1 MATAAIL
8 TISDTRSAGTR
19 TDTTTGLMREILE
32 SLQIEV
38 VRSRLV
44 PDERDEISAAIVEL
58 AAGADLVLTSG
69 GTGLAP
75 RDVTPEATLA
85 VLDREAPGIAEAMRA
100 ETAKLQRLSWLSRGV
115 AGTRGRTLIVNLP
128 GNPKAVRECLDVL
141 APMLPHALKL
151 ATGADGAGGAH
162 A

>member
-19 TDTTTGLMREILE
+19 TDTTTALMREILE
-32 SLQIEV
+32 SLDIEV
-38 VRSRLV
+38 IATQLV
-44 PDERDEISAAIVEL
+44 PDEQDDISEAIVHL
-58 AAGADLVLTSG
+58 AVTADLVLTSG

-75 RDVTPEATLA
+75 RDVTPEATRA
-85 VLDREAPGIAEAMRA
+85 VLDREAPGIAEAMRS
-100 ETAKLQRLSWLSRGV
+100 ETAKLQQLSWLSRGV
-115 AGTRGRTLIVNLP
+115 AGTRGNSLVVNLP

-151 ATGADGAGGAH
+151 ATGADGAAQH
-162 A
+162 

>member
-1 MATAAIL
+1 MPTAAIL

-32 SLQIEV
+32 SLDIEV
-38 VRSRLV
+38 VATPLV
-44 PDERDEISAAIVEL
+44 PDERDDISHAIVEL
-58 AAGADLVLTSG
+58 AVGADLVLTSG

-75 RDVTPEATLA
+75 RDVTPEATRA

-100 ETAKLQRLSWLSRGV
+100 ETAKLQPLSWLSRGV
-115 AGTRGRTLIVNLP
+115 AGTRGPTLVVNLP

-141 APMLPHALKL
+141 APLLPHALKL
-151 ATGADGAGGAH
+151 SSGG
-162 A
+162 

>member
-1 MATAAIL
+1 MPTAAIL

-32 SLQIEV
+32 SLGIEV
-38 VRSRLV
+38 VETRLV
-44 PDERDEISAAIVEL
+44 PDERAAISDAIAEL
-58 AAGADLVLTSG
+58 AVGANLVLTSG

-75 RDVTPEATLA
+75 RDVTPEATRA

-100 ETAKLQRLSWLSRGV
+100 ETAKLQQLSWLSRGV
-115 AGTRGRTLIVNLP
+115 AGTRGLTLIVNLP

-151 ATGADGAGGAH
+151 ANGAGEQH